1 MQRLTIKST
10 INRKGTQQ
18 DEEIA
23 YSHIINL
30 NKNDPEFLYINT
42 YGIDEDILDEM
53 IERTKIEPNDI
64 DYFKIATVEH
74 ENLVDQ
80 IYLCPRECP
89 DELLNCIIQEYMD
102 KDIEQLCYDMY
113 QNHPE
118 LKEQD
123 DHETLNETDH
133 LKEEDENNYYYYLIP
148 NFSSL
153 YELPLSNGSVYENKN
168 KKQLYLKTTN
178 ILHDFLDEEDN
189 ISDST
194 LVLDDVTKLFV

>member
-18 DEEIA
+18 DKEIA

-42 YGIDEDILDEM
+42 YGIDKDILDEM

-64 DYFKIATVEH
+64 DCFKIATVEH
-74 ENLVDQ
+74 ENLIDQ

-113 QNHPE
+113 QKHPE
-118 LKEQD
+118 LKKQD
-123 DHETLNETDH
+123 NDETQNGMDDS
-133 LKEEDENNYYYYLIP
+133 KNNYYYYYLIP

-189 ISDST
+189 ISGST
-194 LVLDDVTKLFV
+194 LVLDDVTKLLV

>member
-30 NKNDPEFLYINT
+30 NKEDPEFLYINT
-42 YGIDEDILDEM
+42 YGIDKDILDEM
-53 IERTKIEPNDI
+53 IERMKIEPNDI
-64 DYFKIATVEH
+64 DCFKIATVEH
-74 ENLVDQ
+74 ENLIDQ

-102 KDIEQLCYDMY
+102 KDIEQLCHDMY
-113 QNHPE
+113 QKHPE

-123 DHETLNETDH
+123 NDETQNGMD
-133 LKEEDENNYYYYLIP
+133 DSENNYYYYLIP
-148 NFSSL
+148 NFSAL
-153 YELPLSNGSVYENKN
+153 YELPLSNGSIYENKN

>member
-18 DEEIA
+18 DKEIA

-42 YGIDEDILDEM
+42 YGIDKDILDEM

-64 DYFKIATVEH
+64 DCFKIATVEH
-74 ENLVDQ
+74 ENLIDQ

-102 KDIEQLCYDMY
+102 KNIEQLCYDIY

-123 DHETLNETDH
+123 DHETLNEMDDS
-133 LKEEDENNYYYYLIP
+133 KNNYYYYLIP

>member
-42 YGIDEDILDEM
+42 YGIDKDILDKM
-53 IERTKIEPNDI
+53 IERVKIEPNDI
-64 DYFKIATVEH
+64 DCFKIATVEH
-74 ENLVDQ
+74 ENLIDQ

-113 QNHPE
+113 QKHPE

-123 DHETLNETDH
+123 NDETQNGMD
-133 LKEEDENNYYYYLIP
+133 DSENNYYYYLIP

-189 ISDST
+189 IPDST

>member
-42 YGIDEDILDEM
+42 YGIDKDILDEM
-53 IERTKIEPNDI
+53 IERVKIEPNDI
-64 DYFKIATVEH
+64 DCFKIATVEH
-74 ENLVDQ
+74 ENLIDQ

-102 KDIEQLCYDMY
+102 KDIEQLCHDMY
-113 QNHPE
+113 QKHPE

-123 DHETLNETDH
+123 NDETLNGMD
-133 LKEEDENNYYYYLIP
+133 DSENHYYYYLIP
-148 NFSSL
+148 NFSFL
-153 YELPLSNGSVYENKN
+153 YELPLSNGSVYENKS

>member
-18 DEEIA
+18 DKEIA

-42 YGIDEDILDEM
+42 YGIDKDILDEM

-64 DYFKIATVEH
+64 DCFKIATVEH
-74 ENLVDQ
+74 ENLIDQ

-102 KDIEQLCYDMY
+102 KNIEQLCYDIY

-123 DHETLNETDH
+123 DHETLNEMDDS
-133 LKEEDENNYYYYLIP
+133 KNYYYYYLIP

-178 ILHDFLDEEDN
+178 ILNDFLDEEDN

>member
-18 DEEIA
+18 DKEIA

-42 YGIDEDILDEM
+42 YGIDKDILDEM

-64 DYFKIATVEH
+64 DCFKIATVEH
-74 ENLVDQ
+74 ENLIDQ

-102 KDIEQLCYDMY
+102 KNIEQLCYDIY

-123 DHETLNETDH
+123 DHETLNEMDDS
-133 LKEEDENNYYYYLIP
+133 KNYYYYYLIP